1 MKKNYYRGFAKF
13 AGPLLFV
20 VNGEPALEI
29 DTHVHGPVFVVGD
42 FRGLGGGAPEVSG
55 RLVVANWEI

>member
-1 MKKNYYRGFAKF
+1 MKKDYYRSFVKV

-20 VNGEPALEI
+20 VNGEPALET
-29 DTHVHGPVFVVGD
+29 DTHVHGPVSVVGD